1 MRRST
6 DSQAPLPPLIA
17 SVIVAIIIIPKKKT
31 SSSCVKE
38 KRKAG
43 TRAGLTKPAI
53 VAAAAKLIESVGA
66 NGFSLRKLAK
76 ALGVGPTTVHF
87 HFEGGVGSVFSAVAQ
102 QALAGVTRPFKPKE
116 EPAGYLGELLLKILE
131 ALHARA
137 TVAKLVVIQLS
148 SNPVLDPLLAERL
161 LLALAA
167 LGVPTEARPKMFQRA
182 MGVIFEM
189 ILAESGRSSAAEQK
203 QASARVHKTI
213 AALPSTE
220 FPNLTELREAI
231 VAEAVQAGAAK
242 PSPEVAA
249 EYADR
254 LIATLGVK

>member
-1 MRRST
+1 MG
-6 DSQAPLPPLIA
+6 I
-17 SVIVAIIIIPKKKT
+17 
-31 SSSCVKE
+31 
-38 KRKAG
+38 
-43 TRAGLTKPAI
+43 
-53 VAAAAKLIESVGA
+53 
-66 NGFSLRKLAK
+66 
-76 ALGVGPTTVHF
+76 GPTTVHF

-102 QALAGVTRPFKPKE
+102 PALAGVTRPFKPKE

-131 ALHARA
+131 ALHARP